1 MAAPREV
8 LIWGIHPV
16 LEVLRTNPGLVR
28 EVISPGRPG
37 SAKIQE
43 ILDLARRRGIPVSN
57 PPRLPLPAGEAPVNH
72 QGVMAR
78 LKEFPTCGL
87 DDLLTLPALPPP
99 TLVALDSIQDPH
111 NLGAI
116 IRSAAA
122 AGAAGVI
129 IPKDRSAPLEGAAAK
144 VAAGAMGRIR
154 ICRVTNLADSLRQL
168 KEGGYWIYGAE
179 GESGES
185 IHATDLSGKLCLV
198 IGSEGKGLRPL
209 VRQMCDFLVAIPMSG
224 LVESLNASV
233 AAGIMLFEIVRQKG
247 ALAGQRE
254 RNLEN
259 SAEK

>member
-1 MAAPREV
+1 MAPPREV

-16 LEVLRTNPGLVR
+16 LEALRSSPGLVR
-28 EVISPGRPG
+28 EVITQGRPS

-43 ILDLARRRGIPVSN
+43 ILDLAGRQRIPVSN
-57 PPRLPLPAGEAPVNH
+57 PARLPLPAGEVPANH

-78 LKEFPTCGL
+78 LKGFPTCEL
-87 DDLLTLPALPPP
+87 TDLLTAPETSP

-144 VAAGAMGRIR
+144 VAAGAMGRIKV
-154 ICRVTNLADSLRQL
+154 CLVTNLADSLRQL
-168 KEGGYWIYGAE
+168 KEAGYWIYGAD
-179 GESGES
+179 GQSGES
-185 IHATDLSGKLCLV
+185 IHATDLRGKLCLV

-209 VRQMCDFLVAIPMSG
+209 IRQQCDFLVAIPMSG

-233 AAGIMLFEIVRQKG
+233 AAGVMLFEIVRQKG
-247 ALAGQRE
+247 GAN
-254 RNLEN
+254 RNMGD
-259 SAEK
+259 KT

>member
-1 MAAPREV
+1 MAPPREV

-16 LEVLRTNPGLVR
+16 MEALRGNPGLVR
-28 EVISPGRPG
+28 EVITQGRPG

-43 ILDLARRRGIPVSN
+43 IIDLAGRQGIPVSN
-57 PPRLPLPAGEAPVNH
+57 PPRLPLPAGEVPANH

-78 LKEFPTCGL
+78 LKGFPTCSL
-87 DDLLTLPALPPP
+87 EDLLSGPETSPP

-129 IPKDRSAPLEGAAAK
+129 IPKDRSAPLDGAAAK
-144 VAAGAMGRIR
+144 VAAGAMGRIKV
-154 ICRVTNLADSLRQL
+154 CQVTNLVDSLRQL
-168 KEGGYWIYGAE
+168 KEAGYWIYGAE
-179 GESGES
+179 GQSGQS

-209 VRQMCDFLVAIPMSG
+209 VRQQCDFLVAIPMSG

-233 AAGIMLFEIVRQKG
+233 AAGVMLFEIVRQKE
-247 ALAGQRE
+247 AAGRT
-254 RNLEN
+254 
-259 SAEK
+259 AGGKP

>member
-1 MAAPREV
+1 MTAPREV

-16 LEVLRTNPGLVR
+16 LEALRTHPGMVR
-28 EVISPGRPG
+28 EVITQGRPS

-43 ILDLARRRGIPVSN
+43 ILDLAERQSIPVST
-57 PPRLPLPAGEAPVNH
+57 PPRLPLPAGEVPANH

-78 LKEFPTCGL
+78 LKGFPTCGL
-87 DDLLTLPALPPP
+87 EDLLSVPEAEPP

-122 AGAAGVI
+122 AGATGVI

-154 ICRVTNLADSLRQL
+154 ICLVTNLADSLRQL
-168 KEGGYWIYGAE
+168 KDAGYWIYGAD
-179 GESGES
+179 GQSGQS
-185 IHATDLSGKLCLV
+185 IHATDLTGKLCLV

-209 VRQMCDFLVAIPMSG
+209 IRQQCDFLVAIPMPG
-224 LVESLNASV
+224 KLESLNASV
-233 AAGIMLFEIVRQKG
+233 AAGVMLFEIVRQK
-247 ALAGQRE
+247 
-254 RNLEN
+254 
-259 SAEK
+259 SAMVR

>member
-1 MAAPREV
+1 MAPPREV

-16 LEVLRTNPGLVR
+16 LEALCGNPGLVR
-28 EVISPGRPG
+28 EVITQGRPS

-43 ILDLARRRGIPVSN
+43 IIDLAGRQGITVSS
-57 PPRLPLPAGEAPVNH
+57 PPRLPLPAGEVPANH

-78 LKEFPTCGL
+78 LKGFPTCSL
-87 DDLLTLPALPPP
+87 EELLNGPEAAAP

-144 VAAGAMGRIR
+144 VAAGAMGRIKV
-154 ICRVTNLADSLRQL
+154 CLVTNLADSLRQL
-168 KEGGYWIYGAE
+168 KNAGYWIYGAD
-179 GESGES
+179 GQSGQS

-209 VRQMCDFLVAIPMSG
+209 IKQQCDFLVAIPMSG

-233 AAGIMLFEIVRQKG
+233 AAGVMLFEVVRQKTG
-247 ALAGQRE
+247 TDHADRE
-254 RNLEN
+254 K
-259 SAEK
+259 S

>member
-1 MAAPREV
+1 MAPPREV

-16 LEVLRTNPGLVR
+16 LEALRGNPGLVR
-28 EVISPGRPG
+28 EVITQGRPG

-43 ILDLARRRGIPVSN
+43 IIDLAGRQGIPVSN
-57 PPRLPLPAGEAPVNH
+57 PPRLPLPAGEVPANH

-78 LKEFPTCGL
+78 LKGFPTCSL
-87 DDLLTLPALPPP
+87 EDLLSAPETSPP

-144 VAAGAMGRIR
+144 VAAGAMGRIKV
-154 ICRVTNLADSLRQL
+154 CQVTNLVDSLRQL
-168 KEGGYWIYGAE
+168 KEAGYWIYGAE
-179 GESGES
+179 GQSGQS

-209 VRQMCDFLVAIPMSG
+209 VRQQCDFLVAIPMSG

-233 AAGIMLFEIVRQKG
+233 AAGVMLFEIVRQKE
-247 ALAGQRE
+247 AAGR
-254 RNLEN
+254 
-259 SAEK
+259 AAGEKP